1 MKRNQPSQRDQHLDR
16 THGEANM
23 TITQPEPQLVE
34 VPAPTKQELAAAKR
48 LDVRESNIAAREAAM
63 KVKEQQYAEAVEALR
78 LDREAFEASK
88 TASNPTAAPNA
99 VVEDLVKAKLK
110 ELAGHLPPQAQ
121 MVLQNP
127 QLAVAAIE
135 AMLSS
140 AKTELSSNG
149 ARVAFTT
156 PFGVLR
162 AEAYLDPIRQP
173 AEARKA
179 GGSFEK
185 SSDDIVWLEPVN
197 GRVRCEPFEIE
208 F

>member
-34 VPAPTKQELAAAKR
+34 VPAPTKQELALAKR
-48 LDVRESNIAAREAAM
+48 LDTRETNIAAREAAM
-63 KVKEQQYAEAVEALR
+63 KIKEQQYAEAV
-78 LDREAFEASK
+78 
-88 TASNPTAAPNA
+88 
-99 VVEDLVKAKLK
+99 
-110 ELAGHLPPQAQ
+110 
-121 MVLQNP
+121 
-127 QLAVAAIE
+127 E